1 MPGPT
6 LIFKAKLLFTQ
17 TDTSKQ
23 FIALKMAYFVVSP
36 IGGSLDILQKKFYN
50 IGWDGVDKD

>member
-36 IGGSLDILQKKFYN
+36 IGGSLDFLQKK
-50 IGWDGVDKD
+50 VL